1 MSFSSSKVLKV
12 TRTKTIELHTGRYLE
27 TLFDKFA
34 EHEIAKSSTSLKIFQ
49 TGPQCDVVPFLV
61 ELMPHACPLRNKNDL
76 EIESLKI
83 MELMMIKRIAE
94 IEQLDELET
103 REFKN
108 DRKYPCA
115 VDSFR

>member
-1 MSFSSSKVLKV
+1 MKV

-76 EIESLKI
+76 EIEALKI